1 MWVKFLKISF
11 WKLLFIQFFFS
22 KQDRVPTQVPNHN
35 QNNILRVLQLRLPR
49 KLINYRSKFTSYLGD
64 IILFTVIVILLHKMY
79 ELTNKYG
86 KML

>member
-1 MWVKFLKISF
+1 MLVFGNVIHTRF
-11 WKLLFIQFFFS
+11 CS

-35 QNNILRVLQLRLPR
+35 RNNILRVLQLRLPR
-49 KLINYRSKFTSYLGD
+49 KLINYISKFTSYLGD